1 MKKLISVLISL
12 FFVFS
17 PVLAA
22 SDVVVYSNDSGKFGL
37 KDENDNII
45 TEADYK
51 KLIRLGDNAF
61 IALKRSKYG
70 LISKDGTELV
80 KFKYTHAARL
90 LGKYAKF
97 KNGKGFGL
105 YDEYGKTIIPQ
116 EQDTIDLLF
125 GGMFLVSKD
134 YKFGVRD
141 KDGNILIDYVCDDIY
156 MPKPNIMRVKYNG
169 EWYEIEQVKAETLT
183 LPEDIK
189 NIKSDQTFKIT
200 KLVTSPGAASKYSLV
215 TATDY
220 TLKIFS
226 SISPA
231 YEATIDELM
240 LSQGAEAIS
249 IFMKIGWLPK
259 FPIVYAKNYFKILR
273 NPDNGPLSGVK
284 DSIKQEL

>member
-1 MKKLISVLISL
+1 MKKFLSVLIS
-12 FFVFS
+12 FFFILS
-17 PVLAA
+17 PVIAA
-22 SDVVVYSNDSGKFGL
+22 SDVQIYSDDSGKFGL
-37 KDENDNII
+37 KSENNVI

-61 IALKRSKYG
+61 IAFKRSKYG
-70 LISKDGTELV
+70 LISKDGDVLV
-80 KFKYTHAARL
+80 EFKYTHAARI
-90 LGKYAKF
+90 LGKYAKL

-125 GGMFLVSKD
+125 GGMFLVSKN

-141 KDGNILIDYVCDDIY
+141 KDGNVLIDYVCDDIY

-169 EWYEIEQVKAETLT
+169 EWYEIEQVSAETLS
-183 LPEDIK
+183 LPDDVK
-189 NIKSDQTFKIT
+189 NIKTDKSFKIT
-200 KLVTSPGAASKYSLV
+200 KLVTSPGAASKYSIV

-220 TLKIFS
+220 TLKVFS

-240 LSQGAEAIS
+240 LSQAAEAIS
-249 IFMKIGWLPK
+249 NFMKIGWLPK
-259 FPIVYAKNYFKILR
+259 FPVVYVKNYIKILR
-273 NPDNGPLSGVK
+273 NPDNGPLSDVK
-284 DSIKQEL
+284 DSIKQEF

>member
-1 MKKLISVLISL
+1 MKKFISVLISL
-12 FFVFS
+12 IVLSSSVF
-17 PVLAA
+17 AA
-22 SDVVVYSNDSGKFGL
+22 GEVTVYSDSGKFGL
-37 KDENDNII
+37 QDENNNII
-45 TEADYK
+45 TKPVYK
-51 KLIRLGDNAF
+51 KLIRLGDNSF
-61 IALKRSKYG
+61 IALKGSRYG
-70 LISKDGTELV
+70 IVSKDGTILV
-80 KFKYTHAARL
+80 NFKYSHAARL

-97 KNGKGFGL
+97 RNGKGFGL
-105 YDEYGKTIIPQ
+105 YDEYGNVIIPQ

-134 YKFGVRD
+134 YKYGVRD
-141 KDGNILIDYVCDDIY
+141 KDGKILIDYVCDDIY

-169 EWYEIEQVKAETLT
+169 EWYELEQVSAETLT
-183 LPEDIK
+183 LPNDIK
-189 NIKSDQTFKIT
+189 KLKEDKSFKIT

-220 TLKIFS
+220 TLKVFS

-259 FPIVYAKNYFKILR
+259 FPIVYAKNYYKILR
-273 NPDNGPLSGVK
+273 NPDNGPLSNVK

>member
-1 MKKLISVLISL
+1 MKKFLSVLIS
-12 FFVFS
+12 FFFILS
-17 PVLAA
+17 PVIAA
-22 SDVVVYSNDSGKFGL
+22 SDVQIYSDDSGKFGL
-37 KDENDNII
+37 KSENNVI

-61 IALKRSKYG
+61 IAFKRSKYG
-70 LISKDGTELV
+70 LISKDGDVLV
-80 KFKYTHAARL
+80 EFKYTHAARI
-90 LGKYAKF
+90 LGKYAKL

-125 GGMFLVSKD
+125 GGMFLVSKN

-141 KDGNILIDYVCDDIY
+141 KDGNVLIDYVCDDIY

-169 EWYEIEQVKAETLT
+169 EWYEIEQVSAETLS
-183 LPEDIK
+183 LPDDVK
-189 NIKSDQTFKIT
+189 NIKTDKSFKIT
-200 KLVTSPGAASKYSLV
+200 ELVTSPGAASKYSIV

-220 TLKIFS
+220 TLKVFS

-259 FPIVYAKNYFKILR
+259 FPVVYVKNYIKILR
-273 NPDNGPLSGVK
+273 NPDNGPLSDVK
-284 DSIKQEL
+284 DSIKQEF

>member
-37 KDENDNII
+37 KDENNNII

-80 KFKYTHAARL
+80 KLKYTHAARL

-259 FPIVYAKNYFKILR
+259 FPIVYTKNYFKILR

>member
-1 MKKLISVLISL
+1 MKKFISVLISL
-12 FFVFS
+12 IVLSSSVF
-17 PVLAA
+17 AA
-22 SDVVVYSNDSGKFGL
+22 GEVTVYSDSGKFGL
-37 KDENDNII
+37 QDENNNII
-45 TEADYK
+45 TKPVYK
-51 KLIRLGDNAF
+51 KLIRLGDNSF
-61 IALKRSKYG
+61 IALKGSRYG
-70 LISKDGTELV
+70 IVSKDGTILV
-80 KFKYTHAARL
+80 NFKYSHAARL

-105 YDEYGKTIIPQ
+105 YDEYGNVIIPQ

-134 YKFGVRD
+134 YKYGVRD
-141 KDGNILIDYVCDDIY
+141 KDGKILIDYVCDDIY
-156 MPKPNIMRVKYNG
+156 MPKPNIMRAKYNG
-169 EWYEIEQVKAETLT
+169 EWYELEQVSAETLT
-183 LPEDIK
+183 LPDDIK
-189 NIKSDQTFKIT
+189 KLKEDKSFKIT
-200 KLVTSPGAASKYSLV
+200 KLVTSPGAASKYSIV

-220 TLKIFS
+220 TLKVFS

-259 FPIVYAKNYFKILR
+259 FPIVYAKNYYKILR
-273 NPDNGPLSGVK
+273 NPDNGPLSNVK